1 MDVFLGI
8 HDEYEVLYILE
19 TRGLIDGSEAGR
31 IQNRITTDNAER
43 LLRPIVQK
51 AFVRYFNPSGYRH

>member
-19 TRGLIDGSEAGR
+19 TRGLIDGGAVR
-31 IQNRITTDNAER
+31 LQNRIKAENAER
-43 LLRPIVQK
+43 ILRPIVQK
-51 AFVRYFNPSGYRH
+51 AFARYFNPSGWRH